1 MELPEEV
8 WTEVLKFVPP
18 LFYFV
23 LEDVCAAWRE
33 FVQARTPEFRGSPWC
48 WLRPP
53 RVDVAALA
61 SQNYGP
67 LLEAAE
73 RAGRFSWTDRI
84 RDQTDWYCRN
94 LELAVTNAAQCGHA
108 VLVHRLLVL
117 LPSDALNDHAIN
129 HAAQGGHA
137 SLLLELV
144 DQSLARLS
152 TEEQKSTERMEL
164 YSRAMLCAAQKNQWS
179 LVCQLVDL
187 VDIAQCRLKIY
198 DVRVIDRAVIYGD
211 IQVYSYLST
220 KLYRAP
226 NAYCAVYGGSVEMLS
241 AVLANGHATLEQVRD
256 CAFMS
261 SSAAMFDTLGAP
273 QICWIG
279 ASSGAAPQSSRSTY
293 ARAVQKCQPTLVKAS
308 CLINVTSGGT
318 AR

>member
-67 LLEAAE
+67 L
-73 RAGRFSWTDRI
+73 
-84 RDQTDWYCRN
+84 
-94 LELAVTNAAQCGHA
+94 LAVTNAAQCGHA